1 MAEQNNN
8 SFFERMRKL
17 FSTNV
22 IVRREDGKTKVVD
35 TEGSQALSNLKT
47 IKDRFYKL
55 QTGYQYNALQT
66 QLSYQT
72 IRRELFLDYDAMD
85 QDPIIASALDIYA
98 DESTTKNEFGDVL
111 TIKTSNQNVKEV
123 LHNLFYDIMNIEFNL
138 WPWI

>member
-55 QTGYQYNALQT
+55 
-66 QLSYQT
+66 
-72 IRRELFLDYDAMD
+72 
-85 QDPIIASALDIYA
+85 
-98 DESTTKNEFGDVL
+98 
-111 TIKTSNQNVKEV
+111 
-123 LHNLFYDIMNIEFNL
+123 
-138 WPWI
+138 